1 MRIAAYVV
9 VIVVAVVNAGWI
21 RIGVAAVV
29 VVAVAVIVAGID
41 EVGVSHKFVGVRALV
56 DRRSRRI
63 RRRRHRHTASVTFR

>member
-29 VVAVAVIVAGID
+29 VAVIVVVIVVIN
-41 EVGVSHKFVGVRALV
+41 EVGVSHEFVGVRALV
-56 DRRSRRI
+56 DHRSRRI